1 MKRVNIVVFGPG
13 MEARPLPQW
22 ALRPVD
28 DGSLTALE
36 VAARLVGTEC
46 GTAITI
52 LGPPW
57 VNPRGRSRAT
67 ASIEDY
73 LADPLILLRALTVAL
88 KAPRVPHRA
97 DGAVVGVPIEL
108 EKEMGEARSWVTRHA
123 RELPLEP
130 IVWVPLGTE
139 VSYDATLSEALRAL
153 F

>member
-1 MKRVNIVVFGPG
+1 MVVYGPG

-36 VAARLVGTEC
+36 VAARRVGAER
-46 GTAITI
+46 GSPITI

-73 LADPLILLRALTVAL
+73 LADPLILLRALTVAF
-88 KAPRVPHRA
+88 KAPRAPYLA

-108 EKEMGEARSWVTRHA
+108 EKEMGEARSWVTRNA

-130 IVWVPLGTE
+130 IAWFPLGPE
-139 VSYDATLSEALRAL
+139 GSYDATLSETLRV
-153 F
+153 FF